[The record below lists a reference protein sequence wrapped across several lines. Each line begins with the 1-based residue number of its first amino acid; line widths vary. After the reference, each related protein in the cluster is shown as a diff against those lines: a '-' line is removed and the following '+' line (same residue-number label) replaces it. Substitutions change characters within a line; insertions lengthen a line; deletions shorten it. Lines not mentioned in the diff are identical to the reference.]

1 MTFGIRPPSFR
12 LPESTHVGAVHLQ
25 VSDLARSLAWYR
37 TVLGFP
43 VLAEDGESAV
53 LGAGRP
59 LVHLHRRPGARPVP
73 RRGAYGLF
81 HFAILLPHRPALG
94 AFVSHLAEQDVRAGM
109 ADHAVS
115 EALYLWDPDNLGIE
129 VYADRPRPTWQ
140 RRGDELV
147 MTTDPLD
154 VPDLVRAAEGTRWQG
169 MPEGTT
175 LGHMHLHVGDLDTA
189 RAFYHAA
196 LGLDVTVWHY
206 PGALFFSAGG
216 YHHHLGTNTWS
227 PGPAAAE
234 DEARLL
240 HWELVLPDEDSVL
253 QAGKSLRAAGYDPQR
268 LPGGIA
274 IDDPWGTALQLRPR
288 A

>member
-1 MTFGIRPPSFR
+1 MIVGMRPPGFR

-25 VSDLARSLAWYR
+25 VADLARSLAWYR
-37 TVLGFP
+37 TVLGFR
-43 VLAEDGESAV
+43 VLEEDARGAV
-53 LGAGRP
+53 LGADRP
-59 LVHLHRRPGARPVP
+59 LVHLHPREGARPVP

-81 HFAILLPHRPALG
+81 HYAILLPERRALG
-94 AFVSHLAEQDVRAGM
+94 AFVSHLAERDERVGM

-129 VYADRPRPTWQ
+129 VYSDRPRSTWPK
-140 RRGDELV
+140 RGDEWA

-154 VPDLVRAAEGTRWQG
+154 VPDLVRAAEGASWQG
-169 MPEGTT
+169 MPDGTT

-189 RAFYHAA
+189 RGFYHDA

-206 PGALFFSAGG
+206 PGALFMSAGG

-253 QAGKSLRAAGYDPQR
+253 QAGKSLKAAGYDARR
-268 LPGGIA
+268 LPRGIA
-274 IDDPWGTALQLRPR
+274 VADPWGTALHLTPR

>member
-1 MTFGIRPPSFR
+1 MSFGIAPPGFR
-12 LPESTHVGAVHLQ
+12 LPQSTHVGAAHLQ
-25 VSDLARSLAWYR
+25 VADLTRSLAWYR
-37 TVLGFP
+37 TILGFR
-43 VLAEDGESAV
+43 VLRQDGESAV
-53 LGAGRP
+53 LGADRP
-59 LVHLHRRPGARPVP
+59 LLHLHLRPGARPVP

-81 HFAILLPHRPALG
+81 HVAILLPGRPALG
-94 AFVSHLAEQDVRAGM
+94 ACVAHLGEQDVRVGM

-129 VYADRPRPTWQ
+129 VYADRPRSTWKE
-140 RRGDELV
+140 RRDELV

-154 VPDLVRAAEGTRWQG
+154 APDLVRAAGGARWQG
-169 MPEGTT
+169 VPDGTT
-175 LGHMHLHVGDLDTA
+175 LGHLHLHVGDLDTA
-189 RAFYHAA
+189 RDFYHLA

-206 PGALFFSAGG
+206 PGALFLSAGG

-240 HWELVLPDEDSVL
+240 HWELVLPHRDSVL
-253 QAGKSLRAAGYDPQR
+253 QAGESLRGAGYGVEQR
-268 LPGGIA
+268 GDRIA
-274 IDDPWGTALQLRPR
+274 TADPWGTALHLTPR